1 MLRWDPKGRRP
12 LSTKKALH
20 LVLKSEVAKGALS
33 LSHFKNKQTI
43 DGLVKH
49 YSKKHG
55 VQLYSYSNNGN
66 HIHAVIRF
74 KSVNAYKRFI
84 KALTG
89 HITYYLKQSY
99 PELFKKIKKF
109 WLYRPWPR
117 IVEWGRDFKKALQYL
132 AINQMEAM
140 GMDRPKV
147 TEDDILAF
155 MSKRKKRRVEPP
167 DFTQHELTGCR
178 LTLFLESSKRGRGRE
193 WREVPEYLFSQRL
206 KSAPTFGSQLDGS
219 DGR

>member
-1 MLRWDPKGRRP
+1 MSFIESFKKVKCFGGKLLKKSNPKGRRP

-20 LVLKSEVAKGALS
+20 LVLKSAVAKGALS
-33 LSHFKNKQTI
+33 LSHFTNKQTI
-43 DGLVKH
+43 AGLVKS

-66 HIHAVIRF
+66 HMHAVNRF
-74 KSVNAYKRFI
+74 RSVDAYKRGI

-109 WLYRPWPR
+109 WLYRPWTR
-117 IVEWGRDFKKALQYL
+117 IVEWGRDFKKALKYL

-140 GMDRPKV
+140 GMDRSKV
-147 TEDDILAF
+147 TQDDILIF
-155 MSKRKKRRVEPP
+155 MSKRKKRCVEPP
-167 DFTQHELTGCR
+167 DFAQLQLTGCR
-178 LTLFLESSKRGRGRE
+178 
-193 WREVPEYLFSQRL
+193 
-206 KSAPTFGSQLDGS
+206 
-219 DGR
+219 